1 MKPALQ
7 LRLSQQLTMTPQL
20 QQAIRLLQLPV
31 VELQAQLQQA
41 LAENVMLELVDPVEF
56 RAESAADSSVVA
68 GDDQNLWND
77 QPSSGSQTSDGPRV
91 EPADTSTKLRDC
103 SGSSKWITSTRARR
117 RSARADRLDEAGY

>member
-56 RAESAADSSVVA
+56 QAEPVADQAVVA
-68 GDDQNLWND
+68 GDDANLWNE
-77 QPSSGSQTSDGPRV
+77 QPSSGSQTWSDG
-91 EPADTSTKLRDC
+91 
-103 SGSSKWITSTRARR
+103 SSPP
-117 RSARADRLDEAGY
+117 